1 MVFKIDDKGSAWLG
15 EHEVPVPGSVSPEA
29 QVYLSSN
36 PWGDAPMPDEPV
48 PMWTLREPM
57 AAAFEALNQQA
68 QSLYPVTIEELEIGG
83 VRCHLV
89 RPPEVPQAN
98 EGRVLINLHGGGF
111 VVGSGAL
118 VEAIPIAHLAQVPVI
133 AVDYRLAPEHAYPA
147 AVDDVVAVYRQ
158 VLEYHPAEK
167 IGIFGSSAGG
177 ILTGQAIV
185 RLQYEGLP
193 LPACAGMFSAAG
205 NLYDFGDTRNIFT
218 LSGFYGAHSFPLDHE
233 LSEVRNYL
241 GGADPRDPLVSPDQ
255 ADLSRFPPT
264 LLVSGTRDA
273 LLSATTMFHRALLR
287 AGRPAELV
295 VFDALPHSHW
305 YALHLP
311 ETREALDY
319 MVRFF
324 NSKLA

>member
-1 MVFKIDDKGSAWLG
+1 MAYKMDDKGSVWLG
-15 EHEVPVPGSVSPEA
+15 DHEVPVPTSISVEA
-29 QVYLSSN
+29 QAYLSSN

-48 PMWTLREPM
+48 PMWLFREPM

-68 QSLYPVTIEELEIGG
+68 QSLYPVTIEEMDIGG

-89 RPPEVPQAN
+89 RPLEVPEAN
-98 EGRVLINLHGGGF
+98 EGRVMINLHGGGF

-118 VEAIPIAHLAQVPVI
+118 VEAIPIAHLARVPVV
-133 AVDYRLAPEHAYPA
+133 AVDYRLAPEHVFPA
-147 AVDDVVAVYRQ
+147 AVDDVLAVYRQ
-158 VLEYHPAEK
+158 LLEEHPAEK
-167 IGIFGSSAGG
+167 IGIYGSSAGG

-185 RLQYEGLP
+185 RLQQEGLAM
-193 LPACAGMFSAAG
+193 PACAGMFSSAG

-218 LSGFYGAHSFPLDHE
+218 LSGFYGAHSFPLEHE

-241 GGADPRDPLVSPDQ
+241 GDADPRDPLVSPDR
-255 ADLSRFPPT
+255 ADLSIFPPT

-273 LLSATTMFHRALLR
+273 LLSATTLFHRTLLR

-311 ETREALDY
+311 ETREALDI
-319 MVRFF
+319 MVKFF

>member
-1 MVFKIDDKGSAWLG
+1 MAYRIDEQGTVWLG
-15 EHEVPVPGSVSPEA
+15 DQPVPVPTSVSDEA
-29 QVYLSSN
+29 RAYLAGN

-48 PMWTLREPM
+48 PMWTFREPM

-68 QSLYPVTIEELEIGG
+68 QSLYPVDIEEMQIGG
-83 VRCHLV
+83 VRCHLI
-89 RPPEVPQAN
+89 RPLDMPAEH

-118 VEAIPIAHLAQVPVI
+118 IEAIPIAHLARLPVI

-158 VLEYHPAEK
+158 VLEYHPPEK
-167 IGIFGSSAGG
+167 VGIFGSSAGG
-177 ILTGQAIV
+177 ILTGQTIV
-185 RLQYEGLP
+185 RLEKEGLP

-205 NLYDFGDTRNIFT
+205 NLHDFGDTRSIFT

-241 GGADPRDPLVSPDQ
+241 GGADPQDPLVSPDR

-311 ETREALDY
+311 ETREALDI